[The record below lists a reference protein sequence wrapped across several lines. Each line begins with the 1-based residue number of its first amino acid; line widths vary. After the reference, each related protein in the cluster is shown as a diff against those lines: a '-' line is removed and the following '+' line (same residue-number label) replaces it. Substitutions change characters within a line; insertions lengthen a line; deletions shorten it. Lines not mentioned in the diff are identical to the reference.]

1 MSRGPFVTAITAKGN
16 GIDMKNLLCSMFILS
31 LFAVGCGETTSTTEE
46 TTVSTPGGTTTVTTE
61 KEIETTGD
69 NPPAVQP

>member
-1 MSRGPFVTAITAKGN
+1 
-16 GIDMKNLLCSMFILS
+16 MKNLLLSMFVLS
-31 LFAVGCGETTSTTEE
+31 LFAVVGCGEKTSTTEE